1 VQIYSEN
8 LLVHLATPDFSM
20 PYNVITFTMTVLA
33 LYFGSLLNVLRRRL
47 GEEERLQAKITGS
60 QHAGKLM
67 TLISKYF
74 GKRSDSKHSVQTRT
88 PLLKLVLIISVAA
101 GIAIYYILGL

>member
-1 VQIYSEN
+1 MSGC
-8 LLVHLATPDFSM
+8 A
-20 PYNVITFTMTVLA
+20 
-33 LYFGSLLNVLRRRL
+33 
-47 GEEERLQAKITGS
+47 GS

-67 TLISKYF
+67 TLISKYL
-74 GKRSDSKHSVQTRT
+74 GKRSDSKHNVQTQT